1 MALNDWGSMVA
12 VVVEEQRGREG
23 FWQCLGLPFS
33 PRCQVHRTNE
43 KRVFEDPWTQREIPS
58 RSFPPLGRFAK
69 EIREREKRLAKAR
82 VT

>member
-1 MALNDWGSMVA
+1 LASGYSLLLDAKQKRQG
-12 VVVEEQRGREG
+12 ERIFRIP
-23 FWQCLGLPFS
+23 GL
-33 PRCQVHRTNE
+33 
-43 KRVFEDPWTQREIPS
+43 QREIPS